1 MYGKGP
7 LKEAVKKLVNDLR
20 LSAYI
25 KVDDN
30 PRMDEVFSHSRIF
43 VSTQEYENFTSLAML
58 EAIACGNAVIAF
70 NAGQTDYFVRQD
82 INGILVHKM
91 DPADLADAIIKV
103 MKQDALQVSYGR
115 ESRDMGLKYH
125 TPDNFI
131 SELDQ
136 FWDDVI
142 NA

>member
-30 PRMDEVFSHSRIF
+30 PRMDEVFSRSRIF
-43 VSTQEYENFTSLAML
+43 VSTQEYENFTSLSML
-58 EAIACGNAVIAF
+58 EAISCGNSVIAF

-82 INGILVHKM
+82 KNGLLVHKI
-91 DPADLADAIIKV
+91 DPADLADAIIKL
-103 MKQDALQVSYGR
+103 MKQNDLQVSFGR
-115 ESRDMGLKYH
+115 ESRDMVLKYH

-131 SELDQ
+131 SELDL
-136 FWDDVI
+136 FWNDVI